1 MTQLYMEKCIY
12 SKVNKNMYVH
22 TAQGVAFL
30 CIMCTEMLDVEI
42 RTERQTKAT
51 NEKKVYFEF
60 KQSVSEFYYW
70 RFETVCILGKLYD
83 NYCQAWL
90 DFVVSK
96 DDVAFRVQPSSYKD
110 FNVAPIL
117 CRYT

>member
-1 MTQLYMEKCIY
+1 MEKRIY

-22 TAQGVAFL
+22 TAQEVAFL

-51 NEKKVYFEF
+51 NETKVYSEF

-83 NYCQAWL
+83 NDCQAWL